1 MMETTTFIASP
12 KVKLTLVK
20 VAKGYRWTVEVTNED
35 PEEAL
40 MTLERVEE
48 ELKQKYGATTA

>member
-35 PEEAL
+35 PDEAL
-40 MTLERVEE
+40 AILDQVES
-48 ELKQKYGATTA
+48 ELKQKYGAATA

>member
-1 MMETTTFIASP
+1 MMETTTYVVSP

-35 PEEAL
+35 PDEAL
-40 MTLERVEE
+40 GTLSRVET
-48 ELKQKYGATTA
+48 ELKQKYGAA